1 MPSPSKVPR
10 ELHGKRLYGYIIGGF
25 GFSLA
30 NMLSGVF
37 VFQYYVY
44 TINLNS
50 LLVSIGLTI
59 QLIVAAFF
67 SVLWGVIIDNKK
79 PGKFGKRRPYLFYGL
94 PIWVVTGILLWFPPW
109 YCPKD
114 NSMFWPTAIYFWVV
128 ITVKSIAGTSV
139 IIAHAS
145 MFPEQSQT
153 EENRKKIASV
163 GTIWQILASILAL
176 LVPLAVQS
184 ILTDP
189 ENVKWWESSGK
200 IILFYMPLIG
210 ATFSIFAL
218 FCIILTFFSVDES
231 FHETTLEE
239 ETEKVSLNMVFHQMI
254 IPAKDKK
261 YRKFMAMGLFSGISG
276 RIVGLIIIPF
286 LTYVLKFRGTD
297 YFIYVI
303 VSFSCKYGWY
313 FFWKK
318 MRDRQALVKTFSL
331 CMTLSVIASFLEL
344 FFLIEIL
351 NFEVKIALFVIS
363 YGTVLGSMY
372 AFGLFNGPV
381 FSALVYEAAEEIETK
396 DLDEAVSAISGAYVG
411 LTTFIS
417 TLGPAIA
424 SILIGIILMG
434 PNQKSSSILT
444 ICLASTGIF
453 YLIALLYLRQI
464 KLEKGITEIKTI
476 SIERE
481 EILPP
486 PE

>member
-1 MPSPSKVPR
+1 
-10 ELHGKRLYGYIIGGF
+10 
-25 GFSLA
+25 
-30 NMLSGVF
+30 MLSGVF
-37 VFQYYVY
+37 AFQYYVY

-59 QLIVAAFF
+59 QLVIAALF

-94 PIWVVTGILLWFPPW
+94 PIWVITSILLWLPPW

-114 NSMFWPTAIYFWVV
+114 NSMFWPTAIYFWII
-128 ITVKSIAGTSV
+128 ITIKAIAGTSV

-153 EENRKKIASV
+153 EENRKKIAET
-163 GTIWQILASILAL
+163 GTIFQIIASVLGL

-184 ILTDP
+184 LLADP

-200 IILFYMPLIG
+200 TLLFYIPLIG
-210 ATFSIFAL
+210 TGFAIFAL
-218 FCIILTFFSVDES
+218 FSIVITFFSVDES
-231 FHETTLEE
+231 FHKATSDAKV
-239 ETEKVSLNMVFHQMI
+239 EKVSFNLGFHQMI

-261 YRKFMAMGLFSGISG
+261 FRKFMGMGLFMGISG

-303 VSFSCKYGWY
+303 VSFSCKFGWY
-313 FFWKK
+313 YFWKK
-318 MRDRQALVKTFSL
+318 VRERQALIKTFSL
-331 CMTLSVIASFLEL
+331 CMALSVIASFLEL

-351 NFEVKIALFVIS
+351 SFEFKIALFIIS

-372 AFGLFNGPV
+372 AFGLFGGPV
-381 FSALVYEAAEEIETK
+381 FSALVYEAAAINENKTETEAEN
-396 DLDEAVSAISGAYVG
+396 LDEAVSAISGAYVG
-411 LTTFIS
+411 LSTFTG
-417 TLGPAIA
+417 TLGPALA

-434 PNQKSSSILT
+434 SNQKNSIILT

-453 YLIALLYLRQI
+453 YFIAFLYLIQI
-464 KLEKGITEIKTI
+464 KLEKGISEIKTF

>member
-1 MPSPSKVPR
+1 
-10 ELHGKRLYGYIIGGF
+10 
-25 GFSLA
+25 
-30 NMLSGVF
+30 MLSGVF
-37 VFQYYVY
+37 IFQYYVY

-50 LLVSIGLTI
+50 LLVSIGLTL
-59 QLIVAAFF
+59 QLIVAAIF

-94 PIWVVTGILLWFPPW
+94 PIWVVTGILLWLPPW
-109 YCPKD
+109 YCPED
-114 NSMFWPTAIYFWVV
+114 NSMFWPTAIYFWVI
-128 ITVKSIAGTSV
+128 ITIKAIAGTSV

-153 EENRKKIASV
+153 DENRQKIASV
-163 GTIWQILASILAL
+163 GTIWQINASILGL
-176 LVPLAVQS
+176 LVPIAVQS

-189 ENVKWWESSGK
+189 ESVKWWEPSGK

-218 FCIILTFFSVDES
+218 FCIVLTFFSVDES
-231 FHETTLEE
+231 FHKTTLEE
-239 ETEKVSLNMVFHQMI
+239 VIEKVSFNMVFHQMI

-261 YRKFMAMGLFSGISG
+261 YRKYMAMGLFSGISG

-286 LTYVLKFRGTD
+286 LTYVMLFRGTD

-303 VSFSCKYGWY
+303 VSFSCKFGWY
-313 FFWKK
+313 YFWKK
-318 MRDRQALVKTFSL
+318 VREKQALVKTFSY
-331 CMTLSVIASFLEL
+331 CMALSVIASFLEL
-344 FFLIEIL
+344 FFLIEVL
-351 NFEVKIALFVIS
+351 SFEYKIALFVIS

-381 FSALVYEAAEEIETK
+381 FSALVYEAAAKTDNEN
-396 DLDEAVSAISGAYVG
+396 LDEAVSGISGAYVG
-411 LTTFIS
+411 LATFTGS
-417 TLGPAIA
+417 LGPAVA

-434 PNQKSSSILT
+434 SNQESPIILT
-444 ICLASTGIF
+444 VCLAATGIF
-453 YLIALLYLRQI
+453 YFIALIYLKQI
-464 KLEKGITEIKTI
+464 KLEKRITEIKTI

>member
-1 MPSPSKVPR
+1 
-10 ELHGKRLYGYIIGGF
+10 
-25 GFSLA
+25 
-30 NMLSGVF
+30 MLSGVF

-50 LLVSIGLTI
+50 LLVSIGLAI
-59 QLIVAAFF
+59 QLIVAALF

-94 PIWVVTGILLWFPPW
+94 PIWVVTGILLWLPP

-114 NSMFWPTAIYFWVV
+114 NSMFWPTAIYFWVI
-128 ITVKSIAGTSV
+128 ITIKAIAGTSV

-163 GTIWQILASILAL
+163 GTIWQILASILGL

-184 ILTDP
+184 ILPDP
-189 ENVKWWESSGK
+189 ENVKWWDTSGR

-210 ATFSIFAL
+210 ASFSIFAL
-218 FCIILTFFSVDES
+218 FAIILTFFSVDES
-231 FHETTLEE
+231 FHKTTLEE
-239 ETEKVSLNMVFHQMI
+239 KAEKVSLNMVFHQLI
-254 IPAKDKK
+254 IPARDKK

-313 FFWKK
+313 YFWKK

-331 CMTLSVIASFLEL
+331 CMALSVIASFLEL

-381 FSALVYEAAEEIETK
+381 FSALVYEAAEETETK
-396 DLDEAVSAISGAYVG
+396 GLDEAVSAISGAYVG
-411 LTTFIS
+411 LTTFIG

-453 YLIALLYLRQI
+453 YLIALLFLRQI
-464 KLEKGITEIKTI
+464 KLEKGISEIKTI

>member
-1 MPSPSKVPR
+1 
-10 ELHGKRLYGYIIGGF
+10 
-25 GFSLA
+25 
-30 NMLSGVF
+30 MLSGVF

-94 PIWVVTGILLWFPPW
+94 PIWVVTGILLWLPPW
-109 YCPKD
+109 YSPKD
-114 NSMFWPTAIYFWVV
+114 NSMFWPTAIYFWVI
-128 ITVKSIAGTSV
+128 ITIKAIAGTSV

-153 EENRKKIASV
+153 DENRQKIASV
-163 GTIWQILASILAL
+163 GTIGQIIASILGL

-184 ILTDP
+184 TLTDP
-189 ENVKWWESSGK
+189 ENVKWWNSSGK

-210 ATFSIFAL
+210 ATFSICAL
-218 FCIILTFFSVDES
+218 FCIVLTFFSVDES

-276 RIVGLIIIPF
+276 RIVGLLIIPF

-303 VSFSCKYGWY
+303 VSFSVKFGWY
-313 FFWKK
+313 YFWKK
-318 MRDRQALVKTFSL
+318 IRERQALVKTFSL
-331 CMTLSVIASFLEL
+331 CMALSVIASFLEL

-351 NFEVKIALFVIS
+351 SFEFKIALFVIS

-372 AFGLFNGPV
+372 SFGLFNGPV
-381 FSALVYEAAEEIETK
+381 FSALVYEAAEETETK

-411 LTTFIS
+411 LATFIGS
-417 TLGPAIA
+417 LGPAIA

>member
-1 MPSPSKVPR
+1 
-10 ELHGKRLYGYIIGGF
+10 
-25 GFSLA
+25 
-30 NMLSGVF
+30 MLSGVF

-59 QLIVAAFF
+59 QLLVAALF

-94 PIWVVTGILLWFPPW
+94 PIWVITGILLWFPP

-128 ITVKSIAGTSV
+128 ITIKAIAGTSV

-163 GTIWQILASILAL
+163 GTIWQINASILGL
-176 LVPLAVQS
+176 LVPIAVQS

-189 ENVKWWESSGK
+189 ENVKWWEPSGK
-200 IILFYMPLIG
+200 IIVFYIPLIG
-210 ATFSIFAL
+210 AAFSIFAL
-218 FCIILTFFSVDES
+218 FCIVLTFFSVDES

-239 ETEKVSLNMVFHQMI
+239 EIEKMSINMVFHQMI

-261 YRKFMAMGLFSGISG
+261 FRKFMAMGLFSGISG

-303 VSFSCKYGWY
+303 VSFSVKFGWFY
-313 FFWKK
+313 FWRKL
-318 MRDRQALVKTFSL
+318 RERQTLVTTFSY
-331 CMTLSVIASFLEL
+331 CMVFSVIASFLEL

-351 NFEVKIALFVIS
+351 SFEIKIVLFVIS

-381 FSALVYEAAEEIETK
+381 FSALVYEAAAKTDPE
-396 DLDEAVSAISGAYVG
+396 DLDEAVSAISGGYVG
-411 LTTFIS
+411 LTTFIG
-417 TLGPAIA
+417 TLGPAVA

-434 PNQKSSSILT
+434 SNQESSAILT

-453 YLIALLYLRQI
+453 YFIALLYLKQI
-464 KLEKGITEIKTI
+464 KLEKRISEIKTI

>member
-1 MPSPSKVPR
+1 M
-10 ELHGKRLYGYIIGGF
+10 LG
-25 GFSLA
+25 LA

-94 PIWVVTGILLWFPPW
+94 PIWVVTGILLWIPPW

-464 KLEKGITEIKTI
+464 KLEKGITEIKTY
-476 SIERE
+476 RN
-481 EILPP
+481 
-486 PE
+486 

>member
-1 MPSPSKVPR
+1 
-10 ELHGKRLYGYIIGGF
+10 
-25 GFSLA
+25 
-30 NMLSGVF
+30 
-37 VFQYYVY
+37 
-44 TINLNS
+44 
-50 LLVSIGLTI
+50 
-59 QLIVAAFF
+59 
-67 SVLWGVIIDNKK
+67 
-79 PGKFGKRRPYLFYGL
+79 
-94 PIWVVTGILLWFPPW
+94 
-109 YCPKD
+109 
-114 NSMFWPTAIYFWVV
+114 
-128 ITVKSIAGTSV
+128 
-139 IIAHAS
+139 

-153 EENRKKIASV
+153 DENRQKIASV
-163 GTIWQILASILAL
+163 GTIWQIIASILAL
-176 LVPLAVQS
+176 LVPLTVQS

-218 FCIILTFFSVDES
+218 FCIVLTFFSVDES
-231 FHETTLEE
+231 FHKTTLEE
-239 ETEKVSLNMVFHQMI
+239 QTEKVSLNMVFHQMI

-276 RIVGLIIIPF
+276 RIIGLIIIPF

-303 VSFSCKYGWY
+303 VSFSVKFGWY
-313 FFWKK
+313 YFWRK
-318 MRDRQALVKTFSL
+318 MRERQALIKTFSL
-331 CMTLSVIASFLEL
+331 CMALSVIASFLEL
-344 FFLIEIL
+344 FFLIEVL
-351 NFEVKIALFVIS
+351 SFEFKIALFVIS

-372 AFGLFNGPV
+372 AFGLFNGLV
-381 FSALVYEAAEEIETK
+381 FSALVYEAAAKPDPE

-411 LTTFIS
+411 LATFIG
-417 TLGPAIA
+417 TLGPAVA

-434 PNQKSSSILT
+434 PNQKNSSILT

-464 KLEKGITEIKTI
+464 KLEKGFTEIKTI